1 MQRPFKASGASSTVH
16 SRGPHAAPRLRSRAP
31 LPRAAHVCPRH
42 GFVAQLAEQP
52 PLKRTD
58 RVRLS
63 TKPLGAKAPVRAQLC
78 ALGSLTIRKDVPT
91 TRDGARRG
99 WALLDALP
107 GGEAETQAAVNRPTA
122 GSNPALAARLVS
134 LSWESTAFVTRTR
147 RVRLPRPALRRARL
161 PARSALFQGAGAGST
176 PARGTKHPSTADPV
190 TALR

>member
-1 MQRPFKASGASSTVH
+1 MRP
-16 SRGPHAAPRLRSRAP
+16 PRLRSRAP
-31 LPRAAHVCPRH
+31 LPCAAHVCPRR

-63 TKPLGAKAPVRAQLC
+63 TKPLGALRRESSRRRPCCARSSLRARIFDNSKGR
-78 ALGSLTIRKDVPT
+78 ADDAHR
-91 TRDGARRG
+91 ARRG

-122 GSNPALAARLVS
+122 GSNPALAAARRSSRKIAGAFWEHPTLVAS
-134 LSWESTAFVTRTR
+134 QVEFESR
-147 RVRLPRPALRRARL
+147 RRLPRPVRLLGGRRIFT
-161 PARSALFQGAGAGST
+161 PARSDRNRHGV
-176 PARGTKHPSTADPV
+176 PHPSTADPV